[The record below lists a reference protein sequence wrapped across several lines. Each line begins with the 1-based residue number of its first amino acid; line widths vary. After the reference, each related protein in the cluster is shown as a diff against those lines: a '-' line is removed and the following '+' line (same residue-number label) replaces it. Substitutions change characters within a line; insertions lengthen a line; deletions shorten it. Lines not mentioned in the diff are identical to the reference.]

1 MTDSSVIIE
10 IVSILTGD
18 VMDTMTVAITVTKI
32 IVEVNQ

>member
-18 VMDTMTVAITVTKI
+18 VMETMTVATIVTKI
-32 IVEVNQ
+32 IVEVN

>member
-32 IVEVNQ
+32 IVGVY